1 MADEAMENQ
10 SDDAANVDPGYN
22 HFLAHAHGLQVIQN
36 RINAPIDAERKR
48 LLADALYQ
56 GRADLLATQPG
67 NALDC
72 LITLFFALEAASTIA
87 DLPESALTKDR
98 IQHLTTEIK
107 NGITQAHNFLAPH
120 AGFAWEELGLTL
132 EGATW
137 N

>member
-1 MADEAMENQ
+1 MADEAMENP
-10 SDDAANVDPGYN
+10 SDAANVDPGYN

-36 RINAPIDAERKR
+36 WINAPIDAERKR
-48 LLADALYQ
+48 VLADALYQ

-72 LITLFFALEAASTIA
+72 LITLFFALEAASAIA